1 MEKSQLDEP
10 KLILMI
16 GIPGSGK
23 STFCREYFSEYEHL
37 SLDVLHTRHR
47 ETIALQAAIAARKNC
62 IVDNTNVS
70 VAERAKF
77 IEAGRSAGYRIV
89 GYYMRSKIDECLKR
103 NAQRSGKMRIPDAGV
118 IGRAAQLEIPKYAEG
133 FDELHYV
140 TITDPGFAISDWK
153 EDDSC
158 RK

>member
-1 MEKSQLDEP
+1 
-10 KLILMI
+10 MI

-23 STFCREYFSEYEHL
+23 STFRQKYFPEHECI
-37 SLDVLHTRHR
+37 SLDALHSRHR
-47 ETIALQAAIAARKNC
+47 ETTALQTAIAARKNC

-77 IEAGRSAGYRIV
+77 IETGKSAGYRIV

-103 NAQRSGKMRIPDAGV
+103 NALRSGKMRIPDAGV
-118 IGRAAQLEIPKYAEG
+118 IGRAAQLELPKYSEG

-140 TITDPGFAISDWK
+140 TITDDGFAIGDWK
-153 EDDSC
+153 EDEPC
-158 RK
+158 EK